1 MMSGVSLPWEN
12 DGRLF
17 VVGNPEN
24 RRVRDLQATAERI
37 GFYPPVCVSW
47 REILDDPPAGLARL
61 RAAGMVRL
69 DSPGENEDVL
79 RHLVRLGGGCGGLAF
94 GEIGFLPEQ
103 YRGFSLILDRLS
115 ASGSKFQNSPAD
127 IKVMFD
133 KWASGCRF
141 AAACIPSPATSLA
154 PASAAPFRKFR
165 SAFGT
170 PGSGRLFLKPRFA
183 SSASGVCAYRWS
195 HGREQLIA
203 PVELHRN
210 GRAVRLY
217 NSLRVRCYT
226 SLEDITA
233 ILENLLPQGMICQP
247 WIRKAS
253 LSDGQ
258 FDLRILVINGQSRH
272 VVVRQSHYPMT
283 NLHLGNRRGCLDE
296 VQEAFGQRTVDN
308 CRRLA
313 EDAAACFPDSLYAGV
328 DVLVPVRGD
337 PLICEINAFGDLLPN
352 VTHRGEST
360 CEAILRASLRHGN
373 CADLAKRSASHLLKC
388 ES

>member
-1 MMSGVSLPWEN
+1 MMSGVSLPSEN

-24 RRVRDLQATAERI
+24 RRVRDFQATAERI
-37 GFYPPVCVSW
+37 GFHYPLCVSW
-47 REILDDPPAGLARL
+47 RELLDDPPAGLARL
-61 RAAGMVRL
+61 RTAALVRL
-69 DSPGENEDVL
+69 DSPGENDDVL
-79 RHLVRLGGGCGGLAF
+79 HRLIRLGGGCGGLAF

-103 YRGFSLILDRLS
+103 YRGFSLVLDRLS
-115 ASGSKFQNSPAD
+115 GSGFKFQNPPAD
-127 IKVMFD
+127 VKVMFD
-133 KWASGCRF
+133 KWASGRRF
-141 AAACIPSPATSLA
+141 AAASIPCPATSLA
-154 PASAAPFRKFR
+154 PESAAPFRKFR

-170 PGSGRLFLKPRFA
+170 SGSGRVFLKPRFA
-183 SSASGVCAYRWS
+183 SSASGACAYRWS

-210 GRAVRLY
+210 GPAVRLY

-253 LSDGQ
+253 VPDGQ

-283 NLHLGNRRGCLDE
+283 NLHLGNRRGRLDE
-296 VQEAFGQRTVDN
+296 VQEAFGQQAVDN

-313 EDAAACFPDSLYAGV
+313 EQAAACFPDSLYAGV
-328 DVLVPVRGD
+328 DVLVPARGD

-352 VTHRGEST
+352 VTDRGEST

-373 CADLAKRSASHLLKC
+373 CTDLAKRSASHLLKC
-388 ES
+388 DS